1 MLEVPV
7 WNLVFSSGAGQ
18 VCHLLSIAKVMGG
31 GGESESYVNLML
43 NEIQYVGDVCCD

>member
-1 MLEVPV
+1 MSLTKHCK
-7 WNLVFSSGAGQ
+7 GD
-18 VCHLLSIAKVMGG
+18 GG

>member
-1 MLEVPV
+1 MSLTKHCK
-7 WNLVFSSGAGQ
+7 GD
-18 VCHLLSIAKVMGG
+18 G